1 MYEMFIIIIK
11 VSTYLFL
18 SVMYTS
24 KYKNHSDNVVFQM
37 RLNSD
42 MEFIADNLQLMLSIR
57 PPSAAKEVVNI
68 AQLHSQTH
76 YDHLISL
83 GIVILTLLR

>member
-1 MYEMFIIIIK
+1 MFIIIIK

-24 KYKNHSDNVVFQM
+24 KYKNHSDNVAFQM

-42 MEFIADNLQLMLSIR
+42 MEFIADNLQLMLSIVTCKR
-57 PPSAAKEVVNI
+57 GGEHPSI
-68 AQLHSQTH
+68 AQPDPL
-76 YDHLISL
+76 
-83 GIVILTLLR
+83 

>member
-1 MYEMFIIIIK
+1 MFIIIIK

-42 MEFIADNLQLMLSIR
+42 MEFIADNLQLMLSISFKR
-57 PPSAAKEVVNI
+57 GGEHPSI
-68 AQLHSQTH
+68 AQPDPL
-76 YDHLISL
+76 
-83 GIVILTLLR
+83 

>member
-1 MYEMFIIIIK
+1 MFIIIIK

-42 MEFIADNLQLMLSIR
+42 MEFIADNLQLMLSISCKR
-57 PPSAAKEVVNI
+57 GDEHPSI
-68 AQLHSQTH
+68 AQPDPL
-76 YDHLISL
+76 
-83 GIVILTLLR
+83 

>member
-1 MYEMFIIIIK
+1 MFIIIIK

-42 MEFIADNLQLMLSIR
+42 MEFIADNLQLMLSISCKR
-57 PPSAAKEVVNI
+57 GGEHRSI
-68 AQLHSQTH
+68 AQPDPL
-76 YDHLISL
+76 
-83 GIVILTLLR
+83 